1 VLSEYTRQATLASWN
16 GKTNTGILDH
26 AHEGHETF
34 HGAAQISCCVEE
46 SCMTHFD
53 SRKFPTRH
61 FDSRPGC
68 HTGLSLPS
76 KKISTQDCSPCP

>member
-46 SCMTHFD
+46 SRMT
-53 SRKFPTRH
+53 H

-68 HTGLSLPS
+68 HTGPSLPS
-76 KKISTQDCSPCP
+76 KYSVHTRLFTLSIGDHTFKPF